1 VINEDSASSQ
11 WEGQRRRFK
20 EEDGEGEDVNMQED
34 QYDQQDL
41 FEVGGEHTQ
50 SDSDQFP
57 IEYDEYGNEIIYL
70 LDQAEDDDGV

>member
-1 VINEDSASSQ
+1 
-11 WEGQRRRFK
+11 
-20 EEDGEGEDVNMQED
+20 MQED